1 MRLFAVAKTWPK
13 KNPPPAM
20 KRKAV
25 FCTHSKHL
33 RDPVGLCLA
42 ELERAC
48 KYASAENTCILRQC
62 YDAYDCGRA
71 DRKAVAFS
79 LVERLE
85 GVDLGRRLDAALEPV
100 IYPAEFLKISCRVS
114 NNSNHILGQFQGH
127 ACVPSLS
134 LRGHPSFQTSP
145 SWPRYRRIPLGANV
159 ACLPTF
165 SVLEVSIRDAV
176 NVLWRRL
183 PYARTRRSK
192 DVSDSCSTVKT
203 PLGHMN

>member
-13 KNPPPAM
+13 KNPPLAM

-85 GVDLGRRLDAALEPV
+85 GVDLGRRLDAALEANLETRLGMSNDEKKNTY
-100 IYPAEFLKISCRVS
+100 IQFGQECR
-114 NNSNHILGQFQGH
+114 
-127 ACVPSLS
+127 
-134 LRGHPSFQTSP
+134 
-145 SWPRYRRIPLGANV
+145 
-159 ACLPTF
+159 
-165 SVLEVSIRDAV
+165 
-176 NVLWRRL
+176 
-183 PYARTRRSK
+183 
-192 DVSDSCSTVKT
+192 TVKRLRRQSRMQFLEEKVAQADSAREKMIADICQWHEAWCET
-203 PLGHMN
+203 EFERLIKENFPHLSDIDACPLLMCEATRYEMR